1 MRLSTFTRTGT
12 LPRRLVGAI
21 ALSAG
26 LAIAPGAFA
35 DDDAPLV
42 VAHNMVNAWNAV
54 DADAIAELFSEDG
67 SFQSMMMDEGLQGRE
82 AMREHFTRLLAGASM
97 LKLELR
103 NIAENNGT
111 VFLERVDY
119 FTYKGKEG
127 SLPVVA
133 VLDIEDGKVTAWRE
147 YYDRAALLRE
157 MGIAEGEH

>member
-1 MRLSTFTRTGT
+1 MRQSPSNHTGI

-26 LAIAPGAFA
+26 LAIAPGVFA
-35 DDDAPLV
+35 EDAPLV
-42 VAHNMVNAWNAV
+42 VAHNMVNAWNDL
-54 DADAIAELFSEDG
+54 DADAIAELFAEDG
-67 SFQSMMMDEGLQGRE
+67 TFQSMMMDEGLQGRE
-82 AMREHFTRLLAGASM
+82 AMREHFTRLLAGATM

-103 NIAENNGT
+103 NIAENNGS

-127 SLPVVA
+127 SLPVAA
-133 VLDIEDGKVTAWRE
+133 VLDIKDGKVSAWRE
-147 YYDRAALLRE
+147 YYDRSALLRE